1 MDKKLLVLPLDES
14 LSKLVSRALANETS
28 IRILNI
34 LAEEPMPVS
43 KISEILNIPITT
55 AQYNVERLL
64 DAGLVRVK
72 EVKWSRKGREVKIY
86 EPQEKYIIITPK
98 KSDRHRV
105 LTELKKLLPVISIG
119 FGALIGWFASSGF
132 RSAFPAPVVEEKSA
146 IPESVSG
153 TVTPSATPSPVP
165 PTTPEVTAE
174 IMKGQG
180 MAVQDYLLLIFLAV
194 IMVTVVYLV
203 WKKRN

>member
-28 IRILNI
+28 IKILNI

-119 FGALIGWFASSGF
+119 FGALIGWFVSSGF
-132 RSAFPAPVVEEKSA
+132 RSAVPGPMVEEKSA
-146 IPESVSG
+146 IPESVTG
-153 TVTPSATPSPVP
+153 TVTPSVTPSPVP

-174 IMKGQG
+174 IMKGPG
-180 MAVQDYLLLIFLAV
+180 IAVQDYLLLIFLS
-194 IMVTVVYLV
+194 IILVTVVYLI